1 MNPVK
6 KANIFI
12 LFFTTVTFSVPRVS
26 VASFDDLQK
35 ETQLRNNDTL
45 YVVNFW
51 ATWCEPCVK
60 ELPAF
65 QSAYNKFASRKVKMV
80 YVSLNS
86 AKEIASVEKFAEA
99 KDMKPEVLL
108 LGTNNPNAWIN
119 RVDTAWSGSYTCY
132 SYVQAWKKKLYFHE
146 GDFTEEK
153 LNNIIQS
160 KLK

>member
-1 MNPVK
+1 MSVK
-6 KANIFI
+6 KASLFI
-12 LFFTTVTFSVPRVS
+12 LFFAALAFSVPDVT

-35 ETQLRNNDTL
+35 ETELRNNDTL

-65 QSAYNKFASRKVKMV
+65 QDAYKKFASRKVKMV

-86 AKEIASVEKFAEA
+86 AKEIANVEKFVEA
-99 KDMKPEVLL
+99 RDMKPEVLL

-119 RVDTAWSGSYTCY
+119 RVDSSWSGSIPATVIYRHG
-132 SYVQAWKKKLYFHE
+132 KKLYFHE
-146 GDFTEEK
+146 GDFTEDK
-153 LNNIIQS
+153 LNNVIQS

>member
-1 MNPVK
+1 VK
-6 KANIFI
+6 KASLFI
-12 LFFTTVTFSVPRVS
+12 LFCVASTFSIPRVT

-35 ETQLRNNDTL
+35 ETALRNDDTL

-65 QSAYNKFASRKVKMV
+65 QSAYKKFASKKVKMV
-80 YVSLNS
+80 YVSMNS
-86 AKEIASVEKFAEA
+86 AKEIATVEKFVEA

-108 LGTNNPNAWIN
+108 LGTNNPNAWIDK
-119 RVDTAWSGSYTCY
+119 VDSSWGGSIPATVMYRHG
-132 SYVQAWKKKLYFHE
+132 KKLYFHE
-146 GDFTEEK
+146 GDFTEDK
-153 LNNIIQS
+153 LNSIIQS